1 MRSHQTIHD
10 FGFGWPALGV
20 AILVPHGIGQPIV
33 HFAAKAGIEDLEGA
47 LNELSEGFTR
57 VKNQLEQAVQA
68 MR

>member
-1 MRSHQTIHD
+1 M
-10 FGFGWPALGV
+10 GV
-20 AILVPHGIGQPIV
+20 AILVPHGIGQPIA

-57 VKNQLEQAVQA
+57 VKNQLEQAVQV